1 MRWESPPSRKLRR
14 RPSRRFRSTAKGRPP
29 AACVCA
35 RNIGANVMKIHGGRR
50 TSSQARV
57 CRLWEGL
64 PSRSACE
71 WSGAAVDRDGESRS
85 KRIFRET
92 RQESRTAK
100 PVPEAFLVRRED
112 DRISV
117 DRMDHAER
125 AEMMELAAVRG
136 RERGSE
142 FRGWAILTVA
152 HAASNGRTVE
162 AAPLESNPCHADI
175 CLNLPDDGERREL
188 QKQHSVDPAA
198 RAVWEEA
205 ASSGQRR
212 GPRVDDGA
220 ASGST
225 PTAGGPLHRQ
235 PRRAGR

>member
-1 MRWESPPSRKLRR
+1 MSGRAPRLIETENLGRSVFSGRLARK
-14 RPSRRFRSTAKGRPP
+14 AGRP
-29 AACVCA
+29 
-35 RNIGANVMKIHGGRR
+35 
-50 TSSQARV
+50 Q
-57 CRLWEGL
+57 
-64 PSRSACE
+64 
-71 WSGAAVDRDGESRS
+71 
-85 KRIFRET
+85 
-92 RQESRTAK
+92 

-125 AEMMELAAVRG
+125 AGMMELAAVRG

-162 AAPLESNPCHADI
+162 AAPLESNPYHADI

-188 QKQHSVDPAA
+188 QKQHSVDLAA

-212 GPRVDDGA
+212 GP
-220 ASGST
+220 AS
-225 PTAGGPLHRQ
+225 R
-235 PRRAGR
+235 